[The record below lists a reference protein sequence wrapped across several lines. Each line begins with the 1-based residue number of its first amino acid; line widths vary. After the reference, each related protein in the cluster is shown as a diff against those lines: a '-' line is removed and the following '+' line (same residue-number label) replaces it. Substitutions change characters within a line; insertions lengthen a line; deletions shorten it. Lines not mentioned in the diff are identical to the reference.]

1 MKAKNY
7 DQKREDLKREKREG
21 MKQDFENTKSRKK
34 FVEGIKRSYRSLKRS
49 ERQIVKKKI
58 DDDIDYTYLDDLL

>member
-7 DQKREDLKREKREG
+7 KQKRTELKVEKREG
-21 MKQDFENTKSRKK
+21 MKQDFEDTKSRKR
-34 FVEGIKRSYRSLKRS
+34 FVEGIKRTYRSLKRS

-58 DDDIDYTYLDDLL
+58 DDDIDYSYLNDLL

>member
-21 MKQDFENTKSRKK
+21 MKQDFEDTKSRKR
-34 FVEGIKRSYRSLKRS
+34 FVEGVKRTYRSLKRS
-49 ERQIVKKKI
+49 EKQVVKKKI
-58 DDDIDYTYLDDLL
+58 DDDIDYAHLDDW

>member
-7 DQKREDLKREKREG
+7 DKKRKELKVEKREG
-21 MKQDFENTKSRKK
+21 MKQDFEDTKSRKR

-49 ERQIVKKKI
+49 EKQVVKKHIEKE
-58 DDDIDYTYLDDLL
+58 LE